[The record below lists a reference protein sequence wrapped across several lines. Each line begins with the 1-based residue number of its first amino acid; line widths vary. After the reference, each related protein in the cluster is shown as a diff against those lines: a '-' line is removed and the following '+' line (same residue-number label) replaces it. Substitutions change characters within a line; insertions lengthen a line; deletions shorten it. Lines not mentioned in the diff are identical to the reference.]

1 MFKVAILG
9 CENSHA
15 THFMRH
21 ALTNHAV
28 DDVEFVGVYSY
39 DRAAAEKLNAEF
51 GVHVADSY
59 DEFVGKVDGIMI
71 TARHG
76 GNHYKYAKP
85 YLDSGIPMFIDKPIT
100 KTEEDARAFMAD
112 LKAHNVRICGGTSC
126 IYAPSIQTLKKA
138 VQQGTFG
145 QTVGGYLRGPIY
157 LNSPFDGF
165 FFYSHHVTQSAMEI
179 FGYYPESVLAT
190 RKGNNLTAVLHYDG
204 FDVDLNFRGD
214 TSLYYALVSGKDMV
228 AGDRFDCGTYYGD
241 EFMEFYK
248 LLKGGE
254 MPMSYEDVFAPVYV
268 LNAMYRSMESG
279 KEEKINYNME

>member
-21 ALTNHAV
+21 VLTNHAV
-28 DDVEFVGVYSY
+28 DDIEFVGVYSY
-39 DRAAAEKLNAEF
+39 DRAAAEKLNEEF
-51 GVHVADSY
+51 GVYVADSY
-59 DEFVGKVDGIMI
+59 DEFVGKVDGIVI

-85 YLDSGIPMFIDKPIT
+85 YIESGIPMFVDKPIT
-100 KTEEDARAFMAD
+100 KTEEEARAFMAD
-112 LKAHNVRICGGTSC
+112 LKAHNIRMCGGTSC
-126 IYAPSIQTLKKA
+126 IFSKRIQALKKA
-138 VQQGTFG
+138 ASEETFG

-165 FFYSHHVTQSAMEI
+165 FFYSQHVTQSAMEI
-179 FGYYPESVLAT
+179 FGYYPKSVYAV
-190 RKGNNLTAVLHYDG
+190 RKENNLTAILHYDG

-214 TSLYYALVSGKDMV
+214 TSLYYALLSGKDMV
-228 AGDRFDCGTYYGD
+228 IGDRFDCGAHYGD
-241 EFMEFYK
+241 EFMEFYD
-248 LLKGGE
+248 LLKGGQ
-254 MPMSYEDVFAPVYV
+254 MRRTYEDIFAPVYV

-279 KEEKINYNME
+279 KEEIITY